1 MLEFKFIF
9 LLALLISKELN
20 IKCVSL
26 KPSFIEDHLEDEY
39 YDYDEDEHVI
49 DSTIPIFDEDG
60 ISFFDFAESNTN
72 RNTIKNQLSKS
83 INSCKLT
90 ATKTKPLRSKCSE
103 KSFQFSNFH
112 DGTSRKI
119 FEINSTMIGLI
130 SDAYSMLSF
139 FLIENNNNKFG
150 MKPLNRQYFTN
161 EIPFDACTDN
171 SKSIFIVFS
180 AQNEIAKF
188 ILNEQNVL
196 VKMKSLID
204 TQFVPSAIT
213 CLKQTDEIYISE
225 HSTNQIRIY
234 DTDLI
239 LKKIINLNGV
249 VYSANNALA
258 VDKNIKLFLD
268 GNDGVALFDE
278 NNNTCHFYQNK
289 MCIEDIDVYFDKN
302 NKSFI
307 YITNSCTKSIKRF
320 VYENDKKIRID
331 TDFRINSG
339 LPVNSIINSFNQ
351 MFVLTNNPSRIY
363 IMDLKKCFFF

>member
-1 MLEFKFIF
+1 
-9 LLALLISKELN
+9 
-20 IKCVSL
+20 
-26 KPSFIEDHLEDEY
+26 
-39 YDYDEDEHVI
+39 
-49 DSTIPIFDEDG
+49 
-60 ISFFDFAESNTN
+60 
-72 RNTIKNQLSKS
+72 
-83 INSCKLT
+83 
-90 ATKTKPLRSKCSE
+90 
-103 KSFQFSNFH
+103 
-112 DGTSRKI
+112 
-119 FEINSTMIGLI
+119 
-130 SDAYSMLSF
+130 
-139 FLIENNNNKFG
+139 
-150 MKPLNRQYFTN
+150 
-161 EIPFDACTDN
+161 
-171 SKSIFIVFS
+171 
-180 AQNEIAKF
+180 
-188 ILNEQNVL
+188 
-196 VKMKSLID
+196 MKSLID

-351 MFVLTNNPSRIY
+351 MFVLTNNPSRIN
-363 IMDLKKCFFF
+363 ILNLDQCFLYF

>member
-1 MLEFKFIF
+1 
-9 LLALLISKELN
+9 
-20 IKCVSL
+20 
-26 KPSFIEDHLEDEY
+26 
-39 YDYDEDEHVI
+39 
-49 DSTIPIFDEDG
+49 
-60 ISFFDFAESNTN
+60 
-72 RNTIKNQLSKS
+72 
-83 INSCKLT
+83 
-90 ATKTKPLRSKCSE
+90 
-103 KSFQFSNFH
+103 
-112 DGTSRKI
+112 
-119 FEINSTMIGLI
+119 
-130 SDAYSMLSF
+130 
-139 FLIENNNNKFG
+139 
-150 MKPLNRQYFTN
+150 
-161 EIPFDACTDN
+161 
-171 SKSIFIVFS
+171 
-180 AQNEIAKF
+180 
-188 ILNEQNVL
+188 
-196 VKMKSLID
+196 MKSLID

-289 MCIEDIDVYFDKN
+289 MC
-302 NKSFI
+302 
-307 YITNSCTKSIKRF
+307 
-320 VYENDKKIRID
+320 DKKIRID